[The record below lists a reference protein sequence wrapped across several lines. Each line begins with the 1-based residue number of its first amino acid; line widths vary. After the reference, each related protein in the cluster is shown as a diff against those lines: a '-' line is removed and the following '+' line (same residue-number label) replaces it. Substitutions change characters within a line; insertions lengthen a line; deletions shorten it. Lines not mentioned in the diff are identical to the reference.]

1 MTRTSANRDRTP
13 RRIARRCA
21 RAAGGSAAAPAAA
34 EATFPGGAHVAHASG
49 PEVRG
54 AVLGFIALTDA
65 AALFVAA
72 QKSVLPGAGLPW
84 PEKRL
89 DTAYL
94 MYRRRVPAFL
104 CARHRPPQPLAAE

>member
-1 MTRTSANRDRTP
+1 MTRTSANRARTHHP
-13 RRIARRCA
+13 IARHFL
-21 RAAGGSAAAPAAA
+21 RATGGSAAALATGK
-34 EATFPGGAHVAHASG
+34 ATFPGGVAHVSG

-54 AVLGFIALTDA
+54 AELGFIALTDA